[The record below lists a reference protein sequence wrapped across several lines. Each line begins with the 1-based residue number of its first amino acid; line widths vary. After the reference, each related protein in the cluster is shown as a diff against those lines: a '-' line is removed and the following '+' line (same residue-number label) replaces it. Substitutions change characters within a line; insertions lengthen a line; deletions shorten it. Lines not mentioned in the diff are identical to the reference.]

1 MNIDHDVILKLEKLA
16 KLRLTDEE
24 RMRFSTDLTKIIGMI
39 DQLQS
44 LDTTGVEP
52 LRYLTEWPAEP
63 RADEVK
69 NQLSRE
75 KALENAPNTDGEF
88 FRVPKMKF

>member
-16 KLRLTDEE
+16 RLRLTEDE
-24 RMRFSTDLTKIIGMI
+24 RTRFSIDLTKIIGMI
-39 DQLQS
+39 DKLQS
-44 LDTTGVEP
+44 LDTTDVEP
-52 LRYLTEWPAEP
+52 LRYLTELPAEP
-63 RADEVK
+63 RNDEVK